1 MLEGAGKL
9 SAKAGQYIY
18 VTCGTDDI
26 TAADGA
32 ALTFSGKHLSR

>member
-18 VTCGTDDI
+18 VTCGTDDF